1 MQLSREHVSNQLF
14 FPFWS
19 FPFSLLLS
27 LCQLFNTC
35 AAFVFVSLINHLFHP
50 TEATQCCHWNC
61 LASMILNF
69 FRCSFRVCS
78 DNKRRKHPPTLTW
91 IVFLLWEKWPP
102 LAGVWL
108 QSGMPPGMENQ
119 RTMSF
124 KSNQGSTATGPHKDI
139 LPIEEWFFTGFVI
152 QLSALRL
159 ASLDANSQQQNL
171 QKMIQSRKQQQ
182 KRNHMNHHCA
192 HSFIFAKRMWSL
204 HLKSLEFWF
213 SFESICCKNSCAAN
227 NNTEF
232 VFRFACATMCLVTI
246 TNWNHHVVTLIIL
259 LQVEDLDRV
268 SPKDAKPVNEFRSY
282 SQHICTHENGR
293 KTSRCSK
300 DLRLTIDFET
310 ISDLF
315 PGLKTFG
322 SNLDLCL
329 DLQN

>member
-1 MQLSREHVSNQLF
+1 MCRICLCVIDQSFVPSHRSNPMLSLKLPCFHDFELFSLF
-14 FPFWS
+14 FQSLQWQQKEETSTNTHLDCVPALGEMTALGWS
-19 FPFSLLLS
+19 VVAIRHATRNGKSED
-27 LCQLFNTC
+27 N
-35 AAFVFVSLINHLFHP
+35 VFQKQPGKH
-50 TEATQCCHWNC
+50 CHW
-61 LASMILNF
+61 ASQGHSAHWRMIF
-69 FRCSFRVCS
+69 
-78 DNKRRKHPPTLTW
+78 HW
-91 IVFLLWEKWPP
+91 
-102 LAGVWL
+102 
-108 QSGMPPGMENQ
+108 
-119 RTMSF
+119 
-124 KSNQGSTATGPHKDI
+124 
-139 LPIEEWFFTGFVI
+139 FVI

-182 KRNHMNHHCA
+182 KRNHMHHHCA
-192 HSFIFAKRMWSL
+192 HSSIFAKRMWSL